1 MMFLTVCQR
10 LVWFRLFSPHFY
22 QSLLQFSF
30 VCSFEAKEEVKEKK
44 KTNTSKSQE
53 QSRKPLEKW
62 QTNTVRPAQL
72 EAFKTSLKRSLM
84 ECVTI
89 QDVKLAA
96 VCLLHKN
103 DRFPI
108 PPRFLSLLKSKE
120 LDELLAKLLLYF
132 SCYFEKK
139 ALEEKPTF
147 VIAGPSLLSDSE
159 MQMNAKLELAQRQ
172 FAVCYFSLQ
181 LKLLPH
187 QHQISDRIRMSLN
200 ASIDRDMQ
208 LNECL
213 LRFYSYAAWVT
224 FERRGLKGIRME
236 IGRLFGSNVFNPAP
250 NESKNEW
257 KDQESSQKSPSK
269 FLNSRQT
276 SLNTWKSNRLPP
288 LNKIITQRSPLMV
301 SLLPTPQEKA
311 PHLFE
316 RSRGPQVPSTE
327 DSDSEAVM
335 EELKEQLKEQL
346 SFGIL
351 GRPLS
356 QFSPE
361 TLKPQESPSEEETE
375 NEEDEGSNSKVVS
388 ADPRVLIKTSVTGQR
403 SLTTAADKRMRS
415 SRADLVCRA
424 TTEAVS
430 SDTE

>member
-1 MMFLTVCQR
+1 MAK
-10 LVWFRLFSPHFY
+10 
-22 QSLLQFSF
+22 SLAEPITMPSSGRWDWNDETKTLEFIR
-30 VCSFEAKEEVKEKK
+30 FEAKEEVKEKK

-62 QTNTVRPAQL
+62 QKNTVRPAQL
-72 EAFKTSLKRSLM
+72 DAFKTSIKRSQM

-103 DRFPI
+103 DGFPI

-120 LDELLAKLLLYF
+120 LDELLANLLLYF

-159 MQMNAKLELAQRQ
+159 TQMTAKLELAQRQ
-172 FAVCYFSLQ
+172 LAVCYFRLQ

-187 QHQISDRIRMSLN
+187 QHHISDRPSKI
-200 ASIDRDMQ
+200 
-208 LNECL
+208 
-213 LRFYSYAAWVT
+213 FYSYAAWVT

-236 IGRLFGSNVFNPAP
+236 IGRLLGSNMFNPAL
-250 NESKNEW
+250 NESKKGS
-257 KDQESSQKSPSK
+257 KDQESSQRSQSK
-269 FLNSRQT
+269 VLNSRQT
-276 SLNTWKSNRLPP
+276 SLNNWKSNRLPP

-301 SLLPTPQEKA
+301 SLLPTPQEQA

-316 RSRGPQVPSTE
+316 RFRGPKVPSTE
-327 DSDSEAVM
+327 DCDSEAVM
-335 EELKEQLKEQL
+335 EELKEQLEEQLKSL

-351 GRPLS
+351 GKPLS
-356 QFSPE
+356 QFSSE
-361 TLKPQESPSEEETE
+361 TLKPQGGPSEEETE
-375 NEEDEGSNSKVVS
+375 NEEDKGSNRDMVS
-388 ADPRVLIKTSVTGQR
+388 ADPRVHIRSNKTSVTGQR
-403 SLTTAADKRMRS
+403 SLTTATDKRMRS
-415 SRADLVCRA
+415 SRADLVSRA